1 MTADATSMNEFALAA
16 DGLAATAAH
25 SSLRRVHDLC
35 FADPSRQCL
44 HEAMALGALSQRIGI
59 RLAEGE
65 QAFSDNDSRKASR
78 SWSRA
83 LLLMNRLARFAAGGT
98 VPRLAAHQK
107 SGSAG

>member
-1 MTADATSMNEFALAA
+1 MTAETNVMDEFALAA

-25 SSLRRVHDLC
+25 SSLMRLHNLC
-35 FADPSRQCL
+35 LGDPSRQGL
-44 HEAMALGALSQRIGI
+44 HEALALGALSGRIGQ

-65 QAFSDNDSRKASR
+65 TAFARRDSLSAIR

-83 LLLMNRLARFAAGGT
+83 LLLMNRLSRFATAGT
-98 VPRLAAHQK
+98 LPRLGSHQK